1 MEEGESFGFGFTP
14 VAGAARCVGDT
25 DSNPEL
31 HRQAEWRSHVEGC
44 ARRDQAA
51 LAALYDQS
59 NQLVYSVKPVDRW

>member
-1 MEEGESFGFGFTP
+1 MEEGEAFGFGFTP
-14 VAGAARCVGDT
+14 GAGAAQRVARIPAAT
-25 DSNPEL
+25 
-31 HRQAEWRSHVEGC
+31 RSYAASRNGGAVEGC